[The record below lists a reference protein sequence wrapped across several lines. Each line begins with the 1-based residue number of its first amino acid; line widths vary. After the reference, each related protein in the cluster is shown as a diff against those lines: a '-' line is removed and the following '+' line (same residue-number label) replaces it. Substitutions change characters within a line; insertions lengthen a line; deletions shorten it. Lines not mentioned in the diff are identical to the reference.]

1 MPRALWLLIGLQ
13 IRGWLRYATRNVSSV
28 RGVLVLLLGLFVFG
42 GMIASMLFNASTGNR
57 PDPAKLERFGPLG
70 LLVMCL
76 VNFFLSTGER
86 VFSFRPAEVD
96 FLFPGPFTRRQLLM
110 YKVVGIVTATIF
122 QCLFFVLFLHTW
134 GGLLLATFVGA
145 VLLMLF
151 FQFLT
156 LTLTMLASTVGA
168 RAYSRGRRIVLV
180 VLLLVLAAV
189 GFQVL
194 HTGDDPQVTLTRLED
209 SAPWQ
214 VIRTPLSWFVKAF
227 RAEQLWPEFVQ
238 YGALA
243 LLVDLSLVGVLFALD
258 AQYLEASAAASER
271 HYQRLQRLRS
281 GQGVLAASSFSGKAR
296 FSIPMLPRLGG
307 VGPTVWR
314 QLLMALRSYV
324 LIFLVF
330 GLGLAGLIP
339 LVISSKEGVQSSH
352 IVATTA
358 AMLVAFPFLLTPTVL
373 CDFRGDVDRMEVLK
387 ALPIRPA
394 WLALGQLLA
403 PSLVVAVVQAA
414 VAVVGMVILGQFEPL
429 LAAVP
434 FFALPVNFV
443 FFGIENLL
451 YLLFPMRMVATSPG
465 DFQTSGRYMLIFF
478 AKFLCLGPVILAALL
493 AALIMALITDSL
505 AAALATAWVV
515 ILTCGSAL
523 VPLVVL
529 AFKRFD
535 VATDTPT

>member
-13 IRGWLRYATRNVSSV
+13 IRAWLRFALRNVSSV

-42 GMIASMLFNASTGNR
+42 SMIVSMLFNASMGNR
-57 PDPAKLERFGPLG
+57 PNTENLGRFGPLG
-70 LLVMCL
+70 LLAMCL
-76 VNFFLSTGER
+76 MNFFLATGER

-122 QCLFFVLFLHTW
+122 QCSFFMLVLHTW
-134 GGLLLATFVGA
+134 GGCLLASYLGLVLLL
-145 VLLMLF
+145 LF

-156 LTLTMLASTVGA
+156 LALTMLASTVGA
-168 RAYSRGRRIVLV
+168 RAYSRSRRAVLL
-180 VLLLVLAAV
+180 VLLLILGAV

-194 HTGDDPQVTLTRLED
+194 LSSDDPLAALTRLED
-209 SAPWQ
+209 SALWQ
-214 VIRTPLSWFVKAF
+214 VVRTPLSWFVKAF
-227 RAEQLWPEFVQ
+227 RAEQVWPDLVQ

-243 LLVDLSLVGVLFALD
+243 ALVDLLLVGVLFALD

-271 HYQRLQRLRS
+271 HYQRMQSLRS
-281 GQGVLAASSFSGKAR
+281 GQGVLAASSSSGKAR

-314 QLLMALRSYV
+314 QLLMVLRSYV

-330 GLGLAGLIP
+330 GLGVAGLIP
-339 LVISSKEGVQSSH
+339 LLVSSNEGAHSSQ

-358 AMLVAFPFLLTPTVL
+358 AMLIGFPILLTQTVL

-387 ALPIRPA
+387 SLPIRPA
-394 WLALGQLLA
+394 WLAVGQLLT
-403 PSLVVAVVQAA
+403 PSLVVAAVQILVAA
-414 VAVVGMVILGQFEPL
+414 AGMMILGRFEPL
-429 LAAVP
+429 LAAVGI
-434 FFALPVNFV
+434 FALPANFV
-443 FFGIENLL
+443 IFGIENML
-451 YLLFPMRMVATSPG
+451 YLLFPMRLVATSPG

-478 AKFLCLGPVILAALL
+478 AKFMCLGPVILATLL
-493 AALIMALITDSL
+493 AALIMQLITESLVVAL
-505 AAALATAWVV
+505 AAAWVV
-515 ILTCGSAL
+515 ILICGVCV